1 MPETD
6 MQEVCVLFT
15 ETGMEN
21 RILAYGRITVQC

>member
-1 MPETD
+1 MRETD

-15 ETGMEN
+15 ETGREG